1 MYYVVLH
8 SLTALSETPEAGGTV
23 PGNPEGSP
31 ALLVL
36 RLGAGQAAAA
46 LVQRVE
52 PGVAAD
58 RGLAGLGSTGAA
70 EALSQG
76 NAGKERKEI
85 RKRTIQPAFI
95 LTSLLTTT
103 TTGSCSLLGSQETTE
118 GRLLQYI
125 LILDRPDLSNWLEFH
140 YCQQTEIVISVIS
153 PGHCQDPGQIILN
166 HV

>member
-23 PGNPEGSP
+23 PGNPEWSS
-31 ALLVL
+31 AHLVL
-36 RLGAGQAAAA
+36 SLGAGQAAPA

-52 PGVAAD
+52 PGVAAG
-58 RGLAGLGSTGAA
+58 RGLAGRTSTGAA

-125 LILDRPDLSNWLEFH
+125 LILDRPDLSNWFLFH
-140 YCQQTEIVISVIS
+140 YITEFMMITTITLTMHKNGVLGTERKS
-153 PGHCQDPGQIILN
+153 
-166 HV
+166 